1 MVVSARN
8 DIRDLIS
15 VLRTDAVMSS
25 AFDLS
30 IKRLSC
36 ALEQMDKKVIMNLDI
51 FHHGYGLHILAII
64 ILMLRHGLIG
74 SRSSSQLRI
83 YWQTP
88 LGLVAF

>member
-1 MVVSARN
+1 
-8 DIRDLIS
+8 
-15 VLRTDAVMSS
+15 MSS

-36 ALEQMDKKVIMNLDI
+36 ALEQMNKKVIMNLDI

-88 LGLVAF
+88 LRLVAF